1 MKEREGQDTPDEM
14 EAWKNMPRVPRWF
27 RMGRRSLT
35 GKMMILFCA
44 VILPINLLMVFITG
58 FVTRTYEQRIA
69 ESYAYRLSIYGQAA
83 ENQFVSMEQDMR
95 DFLSIDNLV
104 ILTRGST
111 SDSTLDMIRF
121 HKALSGSDVWDTY
134 PGLYY
139 VWDKEKDIMGFANMN
154 RNYSQKTTHGLEEMI
169 RENTKNGSGRNQK
182 EFLVSGQEAFL
193 LERYDYD
200 FFSIGILFDVESILG
215 QFCDQEE
222 QPGTLYLVD
231 DSDKL
236 LAEAGADGF
245 RCQEVQGEVKAFDE
259 RSELVVSNALGFG
272 GYKLV
277 HRTRRSEYM
286 KDLRAMI
293 TVLYILCGGS
303 FVAIPLL
310 CLFVVRL
317 VSNPVK
323 KLCLSME
330 EVESG
335 NLEYQVEGE
344 TGTYEMDFL
353 CYSFNHMVDEL
364 HHLVTESYVKEIER
378 LKTDSINIRLQVNQH
393 MLLNFLNTIYS
404 LSCTGKTEQASE
416 FTLLLMNY
424 FRYVLRQDIGL
435 VTIKEEMQ
443 FVRDYL
449 KLQKIRFPDSF
460 HCVYAVEEGADELR
474 IPQLLIQNFV
484 ENTIKY
490 GLILGKEI
498 EILINVRTE
507 DERLILSICDTGNGM
522 QKERARQLQRGEII
536 EDRNGKHI
544 GIWNCK
550 RRLKYYYGEQQK
562 MTVTS
567 SPNEGTQVWIE
578 MLKEPLEKEEA
589 AYKVHRMEKAFARDE
604 ADSGGGAI

>member
-1 MKEREGQDTPDEM
+1 M
-14 EAWKNMPRVPRWF
+14 
-27 RMGRRSLT
+27 
-35 GKMMILFCA
+35 
-44 VILPINLLMVFITG
+44 
-58 FVTRTYEQRIA
+58 
-69 ESYAYRLSIYGQAA
+69 
-83 ENQFVSMEQDMR
+83 
-95 DFLSIDNLV
+95 
-104 ILTRGST
+104 
-111 SDSTLDMIRF
+111 
-121 HKALSGSDVWDTY
+121 
-134 PGLYY
+134 
-139 VWDKEKDIMGFANMN
+139 
-154 RNYSQKTTHGLEEMI
+154 
-169 RENTKNGSGRNQK
+169 
-182 EFLVSGQEAFL
+182 
-193 LERYDYD
+193 
-200 FFSIGILFDVESILG
+200 
-215 QFCDQEE
+215 
-222 QPGTLYLVD
+222 
-231 DSDKL
+231 
-236 LAEAGADGF
+236 
-245 RCQEVQGEVKAFDE
+245 
-259 RSELVVSNALGFG
+259 
-272 GYKLV
+272 
-277 HRTRRSEYM
+277 
-286 KDLRAMI
+286 
-293 TVLYILCGGS
+293 
-303 FVAIPLL
+303 
-310 CLFVVRL
+310 
-317 VSNPVK
+317 
-323 KLCLSME
+323 
-330 EVESG
+330 
-335 NLEYQVEGE
+335 
-344 TGTYEMDFL
+344 
-353 CYSFNHMVDEL
+353 
-364 HHLVTESYVKEIER
+364 VTESYVKEIER

-404 LSCTGKTEQASE
+404 LSCTGKTKQVSE
-416 FTLLLMNY
+416 FTLLLMDY

-589 AYKVHRMEKAFARDE
+589 AYKVHRMEKAFARGE